1 MQKEEFAL
9 KAIKLSATK
18 RETTG
23 KGPARQL
30 RREGLIPAVL
40 YGRNLE
46 PVLLMVAKKDLEQIT
61 KTGQLSQQLLNL
73 AVKNGKQM
81 TKTAMLK
88 EIQTH
93 PITGEFLHADFYE
106 VAMDRKIKVNVPV
119 VTKGKSVG
127 VEMGGLLQIIR
138 HEIEV
143 LCLPNEI
150 PETIEID
157 VGPLDIGQS
166 IHVEEIPLPENVE
179 VTADVNFTVATVLTP
194 KVEVEEVEEEE
205 LEEGE
210 EVAEAEEGEEG
221 AEPGEED

>member
-1 MQKEEFAL
+1 L

-40 YGRNLE
+40 YGPKLK
-46 PVLLMVAKKDLEQIT
+46 PVLLMVVKKDLEQIA
-61 KTGQLSQQLLNL
+61 KIGQLSQQLLNL
-73 AVKNGKQM
+73 AVKNGKSK
-81 TKTAMLK
+81 TRTAMLK
-88 EIQTH
+88 EIQTD
-93 PITGEFLHADFYE
+93 PVTGEFLHADFYE

-119 VTKGKSVG
+119 VTTGKSVG
-127 VEMGGLLQIIR
+127 VEIGGLLQTIR

-150 PETIEID
+150 PESIEID
-157 VGPLDIGQS
+157 VSALDIGQS
-166 IHVEEIPLPENVE
+166 IHVEEIPLPGNVE
-179 VTADVNFTVATVLTP
+179 VTADVNYTVVTVLSP
-194 KVEVEEVEEEE
+194 KVEVEEEEEE
-205 LEEGE
+205 ALEEGE
-210 EVAEAEEGEEG
+210 EVAEGEEGEES